1 MIVWMIVALGAV
13 VGLAAVAAAV
23 FMAGTD
29 GGLAELRR
37 PRRGAEAW
45 LAARGESANCH
56 LTTRG
61 RVTGEPHEIE
71 IWFAAR
77 GATAYLLSGQGAEAD
92 WVRNL
97 RAEPRVRLRIG
108 DETREA
114 SARFVE
120 DAAEDRRARELL
132 AAKHQGWRP
141 GEPFSEWAET
151 ALLVAIDLD
160 PV

>member
-23 FMAGTD
+23 FMAAAD
-29 GGLAELRR
+29 GGLAELR
-37 PRRGAEAW
+37 PRRDPESW
-45 LAARGESANCH
+45 LAERADEPYCY

-61 RVTGEPHEIE
+61 RVTGDPHEIE
-71 IWFAAR
+71 IWFAVR
-77 GATAYLLSGQGAEAD
+77 GATVYLLSGGGTEAD

-97 RAEPRVRLRIG
+97 RAEPRVRLRLG
-108 DETREA
+108 DETRRG

-120 DAAEDRRARELL
+120 DAAEDHRARELL
-132 AAKHQGWRP
+132 AAKYQGWEP
-141 GEPFSEWAET
+141 GEPLSEWAES

-160 PV
+160 RG